1 MPEQLTADESAAM
14 EAMKADTGPEVDVAD
29 VVDVPEAPAPV
40 ETPAP
45 VAETPAPEA
54 DKPPPGMVPQ
64 GALHQERER
73 RKAAEGQ
80 VQDFQRQ
87 MAEMQAQIA
96 KLTAPPPAEIVV
108 PDPVLQPEA
117 FKKFQIDQIKERAAE
132 RAAQEQQARENAAE
146 QHLLARVDR
155 DVRQFKA
162 TTPDYDQAYQ
172 YIEATRR
179 QELAFFGNSPD
190 QIDQQIEV
198 DVRAIVQ
205 QAYTQG
211 KNPGEVFYGYAKAR
225 GYSPAQ
231 AAAQPAP
238 QAAAQVQ
245 ALAEAQRQT
254 ASMGTAGGP
263 SNDGGVTIET
273 LAKMTEAQLAKMP
286 KAERDAMM
294 QKVMG
299 G

>member
-14 EAMKADTGPEVDVAD
+14 EAMKADAGPEVDVAD
-29 VVDVPEAPAPV
+29 VVDAP
-40 ETPAP
+40 ETPA
-45 VAETPAPEA
+45 VAETPAPVVETPAPDA

-73 RKAAEGQ
+73 RKAAEAQ
-80 VQDFQRQ
+80 FQELQ
-87 MAEMQAQIA
+87 A
-96 KLTAPPPAEIVV
+96 KLAAIEAKLNPPPEIVV

-117 FKKFQIDQIKERAAE
+117 FKQFQIDQIKQRAAE
-132 RAAQEQQARENAAE
+132 KAENDRRAQEQAQEA
-146 QHLLARVDR
+146 QIMARVNQ
-155 DVRQFKA
+155 DVMQFKA
-162 TTPDYDQAYQ
+162 TVPDYDPAFQHAVKV
-172 YIEATRR
+172 RR
-179 QELAFFGNSPD
+179 EELAFYGNSPE

-198 DVRAIVQ
+198 DVRAIVT

-211 KNPGEVFYGYAKAR
+211 KNPGELFYSYAKMR

-231 AAAQPAP
+231 AARDPVPA
-238 QAAAQVQ
+238 QAAAQIN

-254 ASMGTAGGP
+254 QSMATAGGP
-263 SNDGGVTIET
+263 SSDGGVTIET
-273 LAKMTEAQLAKMP
+273 LAKMSEAQLAKMP

>member
-1 MPEQLTADESAAM
+1 MSEVLTADESAAM
-14 EAMKADTGPEVDVAD
+14 EAMKADTGPEIAPAEA
-29 VVDVPEAPAPV
+29 VDVPETPA

-73 RKAAEGQ
+73 RKASEAA
-80 VQDFQRQ
+80 FQELQ
-87 MAEMQAQIA
+87 A
-96 KLTAPPPAEIVV
+96 KLAAIEAKLNPPPEIVV

-117 FKKFQIDQIKERAAE
+117 FKQFQIDQIKQRAAE
-132 RAAQEQQARENAAE
+132 KADADRRATEQAQEQQIM
-146 QHLLARVDR
+146 ARVNQ
-155 DVRQFKA
+155 DVMQFKA
-162 TTPDYDQAYQ
+162 ATPDYDQAFQ
-172 YIEATRR
+172 HAVKVRR
-179 QELAFFGNSPD
+179 EELAFYGNSPE

-198 DVRAIVQ
+198 DVRAIVT

-211 KNPGEVFYGYAKAR
+211 KNPGELFYSYAKMR

-231 AAAQPAP
+231 AARDPVPA
-238 QAAAQVQ
+238 QAAAQVN

-254 ASMGTAGGP
+254 QSMATAGGP
-263 SNDGGVTIET
+263 SSDGGVTIET
-273 LAKMTEAQLAKMP
+273 LAKMSEAQLAKMP